1 MSALALSSTVT
12 EVDFSEF
19 SLSTSERELVRASF
33 KRLEP
38 ASELVGIL
46 FFLRLFDVDPKMRR
60 YFEGPIKPH
69 AVSMMGTLRLAVLSL
84 KQRQGAKSALRLLG
98 TRLRQKGLRT
108 DDYTT
113 MADALIWT
121 LDKSL
126 QDEFTHSV
134 RRAWKVYLSQITSV
148 MADV

>member
-19 SLSTSERELVRASF
+19 SLSTAEPELVRASF
-33 KRLEP
+33 NRLEP

-46 FFLRLFDVDPKMRR
+46 FFLRLFDIDPKLREQ
-60 YFEGPIKPH
+60 FEGPIKPH
-69 AVSMMGTLRLAVLSL
+69 AIKMMATLRLAVVSL

-98 TRLRQKGLRT
+98 TRLRQKGMKA

-121 LDKSL
+121 LEKSL
-126 QDEFTHSV
+126 EDEFTYSV

-148 MADV
+148 MTAA